1 VFAVA
6 RAERQPDTPGWLVRV
21 VPNLYPA
28 FEHQEVIVHSPRH
41 VRSLA
46 ELSDD
51 ELGAVATAWS
61 ARLEAAR
68 VDDLWPYLFVNEG
81 QEAGASLPHS
91 HSQLA
96 WLPEAPPA
104 VAAELP
110 NLAKG
115 ACAICELLANDTLEI
130 AFDSSVTLRSAY
142 APRVPYEAL
151 VAPLEHAAAPREAD
165 LRSVLA
171 LLRRAVTRLRGLEG
185 PVALNVWLHAG
196 EHWHFE
202 VVPRISELAGIEL
215 GAELY
220 VSWLLPEAAAERLR
234 S

>member
-1 VFAVA
+1 LG
-6 RAERQPDTPGWLVRV
+6 D
-21 VPNLYPA
+21 
-28 FEHQEVIVHSPRH
+28 QE
-41 VRSLA
+41 LEA
-46 ELSDD
+46 L
-51 ELGAVATAWS
+51 ATAWS

-68 VDDLWPYLFVNEG
+68 AERRWPHLFVNEG
-81 QEAGASLPHS
+81 QEAGASLPHA

-110 NLAKG
+110 NLSKDG
-115 ACAICELLANDTLEI
+115 CALCQVLADDALEI
-130 AFDSSVTLRSAY
+130 ALDSSATLRSAS

-151 VAPLEHAAAPREAD
+151 VAPVEHTAAPSEPDLAAA
-165 LRSVLA
+165 LR
-171 LLRRAVTRLRGLEG
+171 LLRHAVGRLHEHEG
-185 PVALNVWLHAG
+185 RIALNVWLHAG
-196 EHWHFE
+196 GHWHLE

-220 VSWLLPEAAAERLR
+220 VNWLPPEEAAARLR